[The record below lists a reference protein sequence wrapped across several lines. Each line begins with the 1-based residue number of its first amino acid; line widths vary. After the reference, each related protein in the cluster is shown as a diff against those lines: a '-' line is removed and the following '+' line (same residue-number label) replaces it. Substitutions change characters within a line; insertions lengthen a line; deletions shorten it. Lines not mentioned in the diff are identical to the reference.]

1 MRIHQQRGVTLPG
14 MIMVS
19 VLIVIVLIVAMKVVP
34 VYVEYYTIQKN
45 FRGMAEDP
53 ALAKASRLELL
64 RAWSGRSTVDNI
76 TALKSSDIAFER
88 EGNQLVIS
96 AEYSVK
102 VPIYRHLNFC
112 FDFNPSS
119 RP

>member
-1 MRIHQQRGVTLPG
+1 MRIHHQRGVTLPG

-19 VLIVIVLIVAMKVVP
+19 IVIIIVLIIAMKVVP

-45 FRGMAEDP
+45 FRAMAQDP
-53 ALAKASRLELL
+53 TLATAPRPELL

-76 TALKSSDIAFER
+76 TAVKSSDITFER

>member
-1 MRIHQQRGVTLPG
+1 MRHQKGVTLTG
-14 MIMVS
+14 MIAVS
-19 VLIVIVLIVAMKVVP
+19 ILIIIVLLIGMKVVP
-34 VYVEYYTIQKN
+34 VYVEYFTIQKN

-53 ALAKASRLELL
+53 SLASARRPELL
-64 RAWSGRSTVDNI
+64 RAWAGRATVDNI
-76 TALKSSDIAFER
+76 TALKTTDVVFER
-88 EGNQLVIS
+88 QGEQLVVS

-102 VPIYRHLNFC
+102 VPIYGHVNFC